1 MAASI
6 KPSVIMTQ
14 INSFINS
21 NVSDAGAL
29 FEKPQTVLT
38 TLGTYKWF
46 IGSAIFL
53 LTFGWQIFHY
63 FFIHDAPPKGLKRL
77 PGPLSTLPWL
87 GRVHDIPPDGPWF
100 AWRKI
105 LEDPK
110 YGGIAASTIC
120 GEMHVWIGNFE
131 LAKDFLIKK
140 AKIYSSRPEVPAVPG
155 SNSQNQYLPLMQRD
169 EHWVQQRKFAHTVLS
184 AAYNKQY
191 YGFVSHEV
199 KRFVYKLLQDPTDH
213 FALTDRFCGRISA
226 RMGYGS
232 PASAAA
238 HCKNAGEFIPQIS
251 PSGPVTNLLPLLG
264 KLPEFMNPSIRAV
277 RQRREKEEKLWKG
290 LLDQVKREMDMGTAA
305 PVSYARTYLEKKA
318 AEGQPWGFDDHE
330 AAYAV
335 GMLVTVAIFTI
346 GGPLYA
352 FLLTMVLHP
361 EWQQKVREEI
371 QRVIGSDRVVEVT
384 DSPNLVLLR
393 AAIRETLRWRPPVPL
408 GVPRLLEEDDEWNG
422 YFIPKGAIIHACD
435 LALARDEKVYP
446 DCENF
451 RPERWM
457 EKEWPTYKEP
467 LTEHP
472 RLMGSHHFGMGRRMC
487 PGIELTEAEL
497 LVACGT
503 IVNCFDLKPVKD
515 ANGNEV
521 PPPDYDFT
529 ANLIGGP
536 LPFQMDVVVRPGMAD
551 KIKKWYA
558 DSVAAEEAGAQIF
571 VD

>member
-14 INSFINS
+14 LNSFIS
-21 NVSDAGAL
+21 NNASDADAL
-29 FEKPQTVLT
+29 FEKQQSVIT
-38 TLGTYKWF
+38 TIGSYKWL
-46 IGSAIFL
+46 IV
-53 LTFGWQIFHY
+53 GWQIFHY
-63 FFIHDAPPKGLKRL
+63 FFIHDAPPKGLKRM

-105 LEDPK
+105 LEKPE

-120 GEMHVWIGNFE
+120 GEMHVWIGKAD
-131 LAKDFLIKK
+131 LAKEFLIKK

-155 SNSQNQYLPLMQRD
+155 SNSQFQYLPLMQRD
-169 EHWVQQRKFAHTVLS
+169 EHWNQQRKFAHTVLS

-213 FALTDRFCGRISA
+213 FALTDRYCGRVAA

-251 PSGPVTNLLPLLG
+251 PSGPITNLLPLLG
-264 KLPEFMNPSIRAV
+264 KIPEFMNPSIRAV

-290 LLDQVKREMDMGTAA
+290 LLDQVKREMAMGTAA
-305 PVSYARTYLEKKA
+305 PVSYARTYFERKTI
-318 AEGQPWGFDDHE
+318 EGQPWNFDDHE
-330 AAYAV
+330 AAYAI

-361 EWQQKVREEI
+361 EWQEKVREEI
-371 QRVIGSDRVVEVT
+371 TRVVGTDRVIEVT

-393 AAIRETLRWRPPVPL
+393 AVIRETLRWRPPVPL

-435 LALARDEKVYP
+435 LALARDPEVYP
-446 DCENF
+446 DPENF

-457 EKEWPTYKEP
+457 DKEWPTYKEP

-503 IVNCFDLKPVKD
+503 IVNSFKLQPIKD
-515 ANGNEV
+515 AAGNEV
-521 PPPDYDFT
+521 PPPSYDFT

-536 LPFQMDVVVRPGMAD
+536 LPFQMDCVVRPGMTE
-551 KIKKWYA
+551 KIEKWYS
-558 DSVAAEEAGAQIF
+558 DSVAVEEAGAQIF

>member
-1 MAASI
+1 MASI
-6 KPSVIMTQ
+6 RPSVIMTQ
-14 INSFINS
+14 LNTFIS
-21 NVSDAGAL
+21 QNVSHVDAL
-29 FEKPQTVLT
+29 FERQHSVLT
-38 TLGTYKWF
+38 TLGSNKWL
-46 IGSAIFL
+46 ISSLIFL
-53 LTFGWQIFHY
+53 ATFGWQIFHY
-63 FFIHDAPPKGLKRL
+63 FFLHDKPPKGLKRM

-87 GRVHDIPPDGPWF
+87 GRVHDIDPNGPWF
-100 AWRKI
+100 AWRRI

-155 SNSQNQYLPLMQRD
+155 SNSQHQYLPLMQRD

-184 AAYNKQY
+184 SAHNKQY

-199 KRFVYKLLQDPTDH
+199 KRFVYKLMKDPTDH
-213 FALTDRFCGRISA
+213 FALTDRYCGRIAS

-232 PASAAA
+232 PSSAAA

-251 PSGPVTNLLPLLG
+251 PSGSITNLLPLLG

-277 RQRREKEEKLWKG
+277 RQRRDKEEKLWKG
-290 LLDQVKREMDMGTAA
+290 LLDQVQTELDMGTAA
-305 PVSYARTYLEKKA
+305 PVSYARTYLERKA
-318 AEGQPWGFDDHE
+318 QQGDVWNFDDHE
-330 AAYAV
+330 AAYAI

-361 EWQQKVREEI
+361 EWQEKVRQEI
-371 QRVIGSDRVVEVT
+371 DQVVGTDRVVEVT
-384 DSPNLVLLR
+384 DSPKLVLLR
-393 AAIRETLRWRPPVPL
+393 AVIRETLRWRPPVPL

-422 YFIPKGAIIHACD
+422 HFIPKGAIIHACD
-435 LALARDEKVYP
+435 LALARDESVYP
-446 DCENF
+446 DCETF
-451 RPERWM
+451 RPERWL
-457 EKEWPTYKEP
+457 EPEWPTYKEP

-472 RLMGSHHFGMGRRMC
+472 RLMGAHHFGMGRRMC

-503 IVNCFDLKPVKD
+503 IVNCFKLQPIKD
-515 ANGNEV
+515 SNGNEV
-521 PPPDYDFT
+521 PPPSYDFT

-536 LPFQMDVVVRPGMAD
+536 MPFQMDVKVRPGMAE
-551 KIKKWYA
+551 KIEKWYA
-558 DSVAAEEAGAQIF
+558 DSVAVEEAGVQIF